1 MMDDIEQA
9 IDEELMKL
17 NLHPSQNDS
26 ESDDD
31 NFTVLDEN
39 VSGFLFI
46 WYSFLKHL
54 LILNSVYFSTLYFSP
69 LYYKKLCLYSK

>member
-39 VSGFLFI
+39 VSGYFIYLVFL
-46 WYSFLKHL
+46 S
-54 LILNSVYFSTLYFSP
+54 
-69 LYYKKLCLYSK
+69 

>member
-31 NFTVLDEN
+31 SFTVLDEN
-39 VSGFLFI
+39 VTLSGYFIYLVFL
-46 WYSFLKHL
+46 S
-54 LILNSVYFSTLYFSP
+54 
-69 LYYKKLCLYSK
+69 